1 MYGLADRIARS
12 AIHQNHPTPVVEL
25 APRGTI
31 MVVDRDPAMLAMV
44 RSSLEGSCHI
54 VVARDAGEALSQI
67 EWARPEAVLADAG
80 LGADELDL
88 LARGLATLGCDH
100 LPIVTLDPTQ
110 PVGPSDLRR
119 IAARALGVT
128 SRVWLNGGLRER
140 VAA

>member
-12 AIHQNHPTPVVEL
+12 AIHRNQATSVVDL
-25 APRGTI
+25 PPRGTI

-44 RSSLEGSCHI
+44 RSALEGSCHI
-54 VVARDAGEALSQI
+54 VVARDAGEALGQI
-67 EWARPEAVLADAG
+67 EWARPGAVLADAG
-80 LGADELDL
+80 LGAEQLDL

-100 LPIVTLDPTQ
+100 LPVVTIDPAQ

-128 SRVWLNGGLRER
+128 SRVWMTGGLRDR

>member
-25 APRGTI
+25 APRGSI

-44 RSSLEGSCHI
+44 RSALEGSCHI

-67 EWARPEAVLADAG
+67 EWARPEALLADAG

-88 LARGLATLGCDH
+88 LAAGWRRSAATTCRSSPSTPLSRSAR
-100 LPIVTLDPTQ
+100 PTCGGS
-110 PVGPSDLRR
+110 PPAPWASP
-119 IAARALGVT
+119 AASG
-128 SRVWLNGGLRER
+128 
-140 VAA
+140 

>member
-54 VVARDAGEALSQI
+54 VVARDAGEALSQTRLVTPR
-67 EWARPEAVLADAG
+67 ARAAIRRRSDGP
-80 LGADELDL
+80 
-88 LARGLATLGCDH
+88 TGCDGSM
-100 LPIVTLDPTQ
+100 VNDRQ
-110 PVGPSDLRR
+110 V
-119 IAARALGVT
+119 
-128 SRVWLNGGLRER
+128 
-140 VAA
+140 VAAQRRQPACQQVETTGVG

>member
-12 AIHQNHPTPVVEL
+12 AIHQNQPTPVVEL

-54 VVARDAGEALSQI
+54 VVARHAGEALSQI

-100 LPIVTLDPTQ
+100 LPIVTIDPSR

-140 VAA
+140 IAA

>member
-44 RSSLEGSCHI
+44 RSSLEGACHI

-100 LPIVTLDPTQ
+100 LPIVDHR
-110 PVGPSDLRR
+110 PVAAGRPVRPAADRR
-119 IAARALGVT
+119 PRLGVT
-128 SRVWLNGGLRER
+128 SRVWLSGGLRER